1 MVIWFLEKKTQMC
14 LSFCSLT
21 VQRIIFWVINVIC
34 HLFGRISRISWLA
47 FSAFVNFWL
56 AIRLSFYH
64 KWLQRQ
70 EMRGCLPNM
79 HYGKYTTWHW
89 MSKQMF
95 KVRKTKLS
103 RGKWFGENKWLNFQ
117 ELSSSSCQA
126 RIVKLAIYPVQCL
139 DFSLSDHCIKQMSVC
154 QMELSPIGS
163 NTLLS
168 PLSKPVLILSQ

>member
-1 MVIWFLEKKTQMC
+1 MC

-47 FSAFVNFWL
+47 FPASFWL

-70 EMRGCLPNM
+70 EKRGCLPKL
-79 HYGKYTTWHW
+79 HYSKYTTWHW

-95 KVRKTKLS
+95 KVWKTKLS
-103 RGKWFGENKWLNFQ
+103 CGKWFGKNKWLNFQ
-117 ELSSSSCQA
+117 DAEVTVWRNVWAAPVKPALPYKQIIQFNVWTFHSLITAQNRCLSI
-126 RIVKLAIYPVQCL
+126 RLN
-139 DFSLSDHCIKQMSVC
+139 SVLL
-154 QMELSPIGS
+154 E
-163 NTLLS
+163 NKTLLS
-168 PLSKPVLILSQ
+168 PLTKPVLIMSQ